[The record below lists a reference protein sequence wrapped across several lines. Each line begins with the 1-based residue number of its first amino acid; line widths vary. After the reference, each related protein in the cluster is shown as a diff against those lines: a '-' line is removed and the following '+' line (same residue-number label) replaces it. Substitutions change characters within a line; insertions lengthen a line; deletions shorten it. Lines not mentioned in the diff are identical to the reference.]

1 MESPPADTHSILP
14 LAVLE
19 AMRNLDSPTDEEAA
33 EYVDELLKKRL
44 GLSDTVAAQI
54 ARYDLGV
61 KRGRPVSEGEFEQ
74 ILRLAGRRP
83 DAALVFA
90 DAGRRAARRALARLP
105 MLTRWGAR
113 YLPRFARRAVG
124 FRGARRCVR
133 EVFAG
138 SLVREDGATL
148 ARVAHRLPVRA
159 TADGAA
165 CGFYAAA
172 LAELLRQLT
181 SFDGAVAHPRCCA
194 RGDERC
200 EWRTSDAPAAAG
212 A

>member
-1 MESPPADTHSILP
+1 MESPPTDTHSILP

-181 SFDGAVAHPRCCA
+181 SFDGAVAHSRCCA

-200 EWRTSDAPAAAG
+200 EWRTSDAPAP
-212 A
+212 

>member
-1 MESPPADTHSILP
+1 MDAPPPDTHAILP

-19 AMRNLDSPTDEEAA
+19 AMRNLDSPTDEDAA

-61 KRGRPVSEGEFEQ
+61 RRGRAVAPEEFEQ

-90 DAGRRAARRALARLP
+90 DAGRRASRRAMAQLAP
-105 MLTRWGAR
+105 PTRWGAR
-113 YLPRFARRAVG
+113 YLPRVLRRAIG
-124 FRGARRCVR
+124 FRAARRCLR
-133 EVFAG
+133 EVFAA
-138 SLVREDGATL
+138 SLVREEGAVL
-148 ARVAHRLPVRA
+148 ARVRHAMPVQA
-159 TADGAA
+159 TPDGAA
-165 CGFYAAA
+165 CGFYAAGVV
-172 LAELLRQLT
+172 ELLRQLM
-181 SFDGAVAHPRCCA
+181 SFDGAVRHPRCRA

-200 EWRTSDAPAAAG
+200 EWRTTDAPSGVA
-212 A
+212 